1 MMGLKSNQRT
11 VFAAG
16 FLTCVFLMAVA
27 LYLQHVVK
35 LEPCPLCILQR
46 IAVIGIGLAL
56 LAGALHN
63 PGIAGRRVYAG
74 AAMLFAIFGVVVAA
88 RHVWLQ
94 FTPNR
99 VAECGVG
106 LEDMIEMFPLSKTM
120 ALVFRGTGDCSD
132 VQWTFLGLTIPGWML
147 IVFSGFIAFAI
158 LLAFSRRF
166 APREPAPGSLF
177 LH

>member
-1 MMGLKSNQRT
+1 MELKLNQRT
-11 VFAAG
+11 VFTAG
-16 FLTCVFLMAVA
+16 FAVCVGLMAVA

-46 IAVIGIGLAL
+46 IAVIAIGLAL
-56 LAGALHN
+56 LVGALHN

-74 AAMLFAIFGVVVAA
+74 ATMLFAIFGTVVAA

-99 VAECGVG
+99 VAECGIG

-120 ALVFRGTGDCSD
+120 ALVFRGSGDCSE
-132 VQWTFLGLTIPGWML
+132 VQWAFLGLTIPSWML
-147 IVFSGFIAFAI
+147 IVFGGFIAFAL

-177 LH
+177 LR

>member
-1 MMGLKSNQRT
+1 MNLNLTQRI

-16 FLTCVFLMAVA
+16 FFACVALMAVA

-46 IAVIGIGLAL
+46 IAVIGVGLVM

-63 PGIAGRRVYAG
+63 PGIRGRRVYGALTLIVAECG
-74 AAMLFAIFGVVVAA
+74 AAVAA

-94 FTPNR
+94 LVPNR
-99 VAECGVG
+99 VAECGIG

-120 ALVFRGTGDCSD
+120 ELVFRGSGDCSD
-132 VQWTFLGLTIPGWML
+132 VQWTFLSLTIPGWML
-147 IVFSGFIAFAI
+147 IVFGGFTVLG
-158 LLAFSRRF
+158 LLLVFSRRF
-166 APREPAPGSLF
+166 APRTPAPGSLF
-177 LH
+177 LR